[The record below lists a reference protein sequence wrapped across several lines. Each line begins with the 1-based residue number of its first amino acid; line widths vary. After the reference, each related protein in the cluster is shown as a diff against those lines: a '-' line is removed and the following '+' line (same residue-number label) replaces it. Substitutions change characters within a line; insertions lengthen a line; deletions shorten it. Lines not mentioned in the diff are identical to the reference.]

1 MSPSQ
6 SPTPLLESP
15 ARPACCLLTVVH
27 HEAELLND
35 GQIARHSVDTVSLQ
49 ACTTQEEEEEEEE
62 KEGEAWSEGEE

>member
-1 MSPSQ
+1 M
-6 SPTPLLESP
+6 
-15 ARPACCLLTVVH
+15 VH

-49 ACTTQEEEEEEEE
+49 ACTTQEEEEEEDEEEEE